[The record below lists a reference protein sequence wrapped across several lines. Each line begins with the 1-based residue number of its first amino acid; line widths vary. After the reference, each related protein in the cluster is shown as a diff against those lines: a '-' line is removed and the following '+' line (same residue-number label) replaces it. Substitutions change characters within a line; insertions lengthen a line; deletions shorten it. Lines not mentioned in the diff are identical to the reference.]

1 MLQPKR
7 RKYRKEFRG
16 KMRGMAYRGS
26 KLSFG
31 DYGLK
36 ALACGWLSAVQIES
50 ARKAI
55 THYTKRTGK
64 LFIRVFPDK
73 PVTQK
78 GAGVRMGSGKGD
90 IDRYV
95 AVVKPGRIIFELT
108 GVESDI
114 AQEALRRASHKL
126 PFKTKFISK

>member
-16 KMRGMAYRGS
+16 KMRGIAYRGS

-36 ALACGWLSAVQIES
+36 ALGCGWLSAVQIEA
-50 ARKAI
+50 ARKAV

-78 GAGVRMGSGKGD
+78 SAGVRMGSGKGD

-126 PFKTKFISK
+126 PFKTKFIAK

>member
-36 ALACGWLSAVQIES
+36 ALGCGWLSAVQIEA
-50 ARKAI
+50 ARKAV

-78 GAGVRMGSGKGD
+78 AAGVRMGSGKGD

>member
-16 KMRGMAYRGS
+16 KMRGMAHRGS

-36 ALACGWLSAVQIES
+36 ALACSWLSAVQIEA

-64 LFIRVFPDK
+64 LFIRVFPHK

-108 GVESDI
+108 GVESEI

>member
-7 RKYRKEFRG
+7 SKYRKEFRG

-36 ALACGWLSAVQIES
+36 ALACGWLSAVQIEA

-64 LFIRVFPDK
+64 LFIRVFPHK

-78 GAGVRMGSGKGD
+78 ATGVRMGSGKGD

-108 GVESDI
+108 GVESEI

>member
-7 RKYRKEFRG
+7 SKYRKEFRG

-36 ALACGWLSAVQIES
+36 ALACGWLSAVQIEA

-64 LFIRVFPDK
+64 LFIRVFPHK

-78 GAGVRMGSGKGD
+78 AAGVRMGSGKGD

-108 GVESDI
+108 GVESEI